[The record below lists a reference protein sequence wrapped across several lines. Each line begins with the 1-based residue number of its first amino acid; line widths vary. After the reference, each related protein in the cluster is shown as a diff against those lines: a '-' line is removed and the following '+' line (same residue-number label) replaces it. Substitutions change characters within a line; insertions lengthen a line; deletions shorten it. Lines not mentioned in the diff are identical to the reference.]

1 MAAAPAVVCLE
12 AADRGSAPAEAAPGV
27 AAAPML
33 ANAKADP
40 RGRFDY
46 GKHKRATVRLEEVAA
61 SIGAT

>member
-1 MAAAPAVVCLE
+1 MLPRAAATDDAGHHVDRAKRAIGLKFLE
-12 AADRGSAPAEAAPGV
+12 Y
-27 AAAPML
+27 
-33 ANAKADP
+33 P